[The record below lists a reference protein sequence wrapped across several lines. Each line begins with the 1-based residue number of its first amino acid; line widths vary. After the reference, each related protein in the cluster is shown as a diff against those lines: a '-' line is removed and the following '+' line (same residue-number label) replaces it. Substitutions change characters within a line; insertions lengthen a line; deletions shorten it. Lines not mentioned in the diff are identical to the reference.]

1 MAKTSH
7 TMNSRSEGTI
17 HVVQSFTISLYS
29 SWWRDIV
36 QFLCLWSHNIVHVDR
51 GIMHCLLS
59 FSSLK
64 PSDPTAT
71 TNRLLSKG
79 AGHLF
84 CTARHSR
91 FLRAQ
96 SPPSPFY
103 IGTGLMFHPAAQLR
117 EFITRWRWTEIVA
130 SLQHVV
136 LQESDLLHSINT
148 VWNLFLI
155 TTVS

>member
-1 MAKTSH
+1 MKVLY
-7 TMNSRSEGTI
+7 M
-17 HVVQSFTISLYS
+17 SFKLSQFHYILHDEETLYNCFVYEAAILYMWTEES
-29 SWWRDIV
+29 CTV
-36 QFLCLWSHNIVHVDR
+36 CFVFLHWSHRTLPQRLTDYCLKGL
-51 GIMHCLLS
+51 GI
-59 FSSLK
+59 
-64 PSDPTAT
+64 
-71 TNRLLSKG
+71 
-79 AGHLF
+79 LF

-117 EFITRWRWTEIVA
+117 GFITRLRWTEIVA

-136 LQESDLLHSINT
+136 LQESYLLYSNNT
-148 VWNLFLI
+148 VWNLLLI

>member
-1 MAKTSH
+1 MK
-7 TMNSRSEGTI
+7 
-17 HVVQSFTISLYS
+17 VVQPFSISLYS

-36 QFLCLWSHNIVHVDR
+36 QLRCLWSHSIVHVDR

-64 PSDPTAT
+64 PLDPTAT
-71 TNRLLSKG
+71 ANRLLSTR

-103 IGTGLMFHPAAQLR
+103 IGTGLMFHPAAQFR
-117 EFITRWRWTEIVA
+117 GFITRLRWTEIVA

-148 VWNLFLI
+148 VGNLVLI
-155 TTVS
+155 TTVSWMRAPAILLHWLSF